1 MKIDKRV
8 KHNIYPK
15 KDLVILT
22 PDIFIKD
29 TDIQFG
35 TYLDDNNNIED
46 LVLNDIQNN
55 TFLKKLRKLKNI
67 RVKNPGPNLKGI
79 MFWDSI
85 NDSIIIDFDEDL
97 KNKEIDEIIKKID
110 KLTLKKKNIFIKK
123 NGSKNIYRDIH
134 KDISLNYNYLP
145 LILFTLFMLYN
156 FYFQPNI
163 GIDDYVRYFMERK
176 YLLVFLFIIFF
187 GMFQSIF

>member
-8 KHNIYPK
+8 KHKIYPK

-46 LVLNDIQNN
+46 LVLNDIQDY
-55 TFLKKLRKLKNI
+55 TFHKKLRKLKNI

-97 KNKEIDEIIKKID
+97 ESKEIDEIIKKID

-123 NGSKNIYRDIH
+123 NGSKIIYRDIH

-145 LILFTLFMLYN
+145 LILFTLFMLRE
-156 FYFQPNI
+156 FYVRPEI

>member
-29 TDIQFG
+29 TNIQFG

-46 LVLNDIQNN
+46 LVLNDIQNK
-55 TFLKKLRKLKNI
+55 TFRKKLRKLKNI
-67 RVKNPGPNLKGI
+67 RVKKPGPNLKGI

-97 KNKEIDEIIKKID
+97 ESKEIDEIIKKID

-123 NGSKNIYRDIH
+123 NGSKIIYRDIH

-163 GIDDYVRYFMERK
+163 GVDDYVRYFMERK
-176 YLLVFLFIIFF
+176 HLLVFLFIIFF
-187 GMFQSIF
+187 GMFESIV

>member
-97 KNKEIDEIIKKID
+97 ESKEIDEIIKKID

>member
-46 LVLNDIQNN
+46 LVLNDIQTN
-55 TFLKKLRKLKNI
+55 TFHKKLRKLKNI
-67 RVKNPGPNLKGI
+67 RVKKPGPNLKGI

-97 KNKEIDEIIKKID
+97 ESKEIDEIIKKID

-123 NGSKNIYRDIH
+123 NGSKIIYRDIH

-145 LILFTLFMLYN
+145 LILFTLFMLRE
-156 FYFQPNI
+156 FYVRPEI